1 MPPILDA
8 LGTAHSPAGAG
19 ARIVCLVPS
28 ITELLCDLG
37 LAAQMVGRTGYCVHP
52 REVVKNIPKVGGT
65 KTVNVEK
72 IRKLAPTHLVVN
84 VDENEKPTVD
94 ALRAF
99 VPNVIVT
106 HPKTPEDN
114 FALFR
119 LMGDVFG
126 KQAEAQAL
134 CGALEQALAELA
146 QACEAGE
153 LPERRVLYLIWKDP
167 WMTISSDTYIA
178 GMLAL
183 ANLHCIEV
191 AGAARYPAID
201 LPCVMQEAAHAT
213 DVVLLSSE
221 PYRFTQVHA
230 DELQASMPG
239 KVVRLIDGEMTSWY
253 GSRAVQGA
261 RYLRQFAMG
270 L

>member
-1 MPPILDA
+1 MPQILDA

-106 HPKTPEDN
+106 HPKTPKDN

-126 KQAEAQAL
+126 KQAEAHAL
-134 CGALEQALAELA
+134 CGALEQAFAALA
-146 QACEAGE
+146 QACVAGE
-153 LPERRVLYLIWKDP
+153 LRERRMLYLIWKDP
-167 WMTISSDTYIA
+167 WMTVSRDTYIA

-183 ANLHCIEV
+183 ANLHCVRIADE
-191 AGAARYPAID
+191 ARYPAID
-201 LPCVMQEAAHAT
+201 LPRVMQEA

-221 PYRFTQVHA
+221 PYSFTQAHA
-230 DELQASMPG
+230 YELQASMPG